1 MAQAST
7 FQVLFYVAELA
18 IGIGGLFVTGWSLHL
33 SRVLVRARTE
43 RTATVETG
51 NTDQAELGDHA
62 DIEARAQL
70 DGVDAKDASA
80 LPTDGVD
87 AKDASALPT
96 GDLEDGLPNLEM
108 GKLT

>member
-33 SRVLVRARTE
+33 SRVTARAE

-51 NTDQAELGDHA
+51 IRT
-62 DIEARAQL
+62 
-70 DGVDAKDASA
+70 
-80 LPTDGVD
+80 PC
-87 AKDASALPT
+87 P
-96 GDLEDGLPNLEM
+96 
-108 GKLT
+108 

>member
-7 FQVLFYVAELA
+7 FQVLFDVAELA
-18 IGIGGLFVTGWSLHL
+18 IGIGGLAIAGWNLHL
-33 SRVLVRARTE
+33 SRVRARTE

-62 DIEARAQL
+62 DIEARA
-70 DGVDAKDASA
+70 
-80 LPTDGVD
+80 LP
-87 AKDASALPT
+87 
-96 GDLEDGLPNLEM
+96 GDLEDGLPDLEM

>member
-7 FQVLFYVAELA
+7 FQVLFDVAELA
-18 IGIGGLFVTGWSLHL
+18 IGIGGLFITGWSLHL
-33 SRVLVRARTE
+33 SRVRARTE

-62 DIEARAQL
+62 DIEARAL
-70 DGVDAKDASA
+70 
-80 LPTDGVD
+80 L
-87 AKDASALPT
+87 

-108 GKLT
+108 AKLT

>member
-33 SRVLVRARTE
+33 SRVTARAE

-62 DIEARAQL
+62 DVEARAQL
-70 DGVDAKDASA
+70 
-80 LPTDGVD
+80 
-87 AKDASALPT
+87 
-96 GDLEDGLPNLEM
+96 GDLEDGLPDLEM